1 VENQHR
7 KIAGYRELNEVEIGA
22 MNSIKEKAE
31 EVGKLLEEI
40 NAIPGIDP
48 RCVAIAKTEA
58 QTAFM
63 WAVRAIARPT
73 TF

>member
-1 VENQHR
+1 MDNQHR
-7 KIAGYRELNEVEIGA
+7 EIKGYRELNVDEIGL
-22 MNSIKEKAE
+22 MNDIKQKSE
-31 EVGKLLEEI
+31 EVGSLLASMA
-40 NAIPGIDP
+40 NTPGLDQ

-63 WAVRAIARPT
+63 WAVRAVAQPT